1 MREFL
6 KPSVEVITFS
16 EEDIITTSGGIT
28 LPEEEL

>member
-16 EEDIITTSGGIT
+16 EEDIITTSGII

>member
-16 EEDIITTSGGIT
+16 EEDIITTSGIIF
-28 LPEEEL
+28 PEEEL

>member
-1 MREFL
+1 MRELL

-16 EEDIITTSGGIT
+16 EEDIITTSGII